1 MRRDVVGLAVWIAL
15 CFAAAGL
22 GSIATALGLD
32 GWYRDLA
39 KPAWTPPGWLFAPVW
54 TVLYLLM
61 AVAAWRVWL
70 RVGLRSAA
78 VGLFLAQLALNVGWS
93 WLFFGLRQPGWAV
106 AEITLLW
113 LGILATVL
121 AFWRTDRLAAAM
133 LWPYLAWVSFASIL
147 NVAIWRMNR

>member
-1 MRRDVVGLAVWIAL
+1 
-15 CFAAAGL
+15 
-22 GSIATALGLD
+22 
-32 GWYRDLA
+32 
-39 KPAWTPPGWLFAPVW
+39 
-54 TVLYLLM
+54 M

-70 RVGLRSAA
+70 RVGLRSVA

-121 AFWRTDRLAAAM
+121 AFWWTDRLAAAM